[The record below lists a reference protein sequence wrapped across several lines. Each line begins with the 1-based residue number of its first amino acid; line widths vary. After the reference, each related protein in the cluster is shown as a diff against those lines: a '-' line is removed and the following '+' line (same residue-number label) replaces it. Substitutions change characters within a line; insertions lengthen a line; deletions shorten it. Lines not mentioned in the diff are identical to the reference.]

1 MKPKDGRSANVRRVS
16 VPAGPDFPAA
26 GMTYVIDPY
35 NGRSVFMDP
44 DLSRIL
50 LGSDEVWDVMRFR
63 DQLSNAGKRSLDA
76 HMELVTRL
84 DGQAPAH
91 LVLAAPSRDGSGPV
105 WLHFRTRIMKS
116 AGGRR
121 RKKIVGAA
129 VLLSPDQATE
139 LRDDLSRQIL
149 AAEEDE
155 RRRIGRELHDSTIQH
170 LVALGFLVG
179 RLEARHDAAD
189 TEVVDQMRKLLTTA
203 QKEMR
208 TFVFLLHPPEMG
220 EQGLEQSLRRFVSG
234 FQRRTGIEVFAEVE
248 LGFSPISFDTE
259 LALYRIVQEALMNVH
274 RHAQARTVDVS
285 LVVENDTA
293 MLVIQDDGVGMS
305 SRQIVEALKGG
316 DVCISGMRARVLQLG
331 GSLELQSR
339 RRGVCIQV
347 SLPTR
352 SRPA

>member
-1 MKPKDGRSANVRRVS
+1 
-16 VPAGPDFPAA
+16 
-26 GMTYVIDPY
+26 MTYVVDPFS
-35 NGRSVFMDP
+35 GRWVFIDP

-50 LGSDEVWDVMRFR
+50 LGNDDVWDVMRFR
-63 DQLSNAGKRSLDA
+63 ATLTDAGKRSLDA
-76 HMELVTRL
+76 HIELVKRL

-105 WLHFRTRIMKS
+105 WLHFRTRIMRS
-116 AGGRR
+116 ASGRR
-121 RKKIVGAA
+121 RKKVVGAA
-129 VLLSPDQATE
+129 VLLSPDQAAE

-170 LVALGFLVG
+170 LVALGFLVA
-179 RLEARHDAAD
+179 RLEARHDPAD
-189 TEVVDQMRKLLTTA
+189 AEVVDQMRKLLTTA
-203 QKEMR
+203 QEEMR

-248 LGFSPISFDTE
+248 LGLSPISFDTE

-274 RHAQARTVDVS
+274 RHAQARSVGLS
-285 LVVENDTA
+285 LTVENDTA

-316 DVCISGMRARVLQLG
+316 GVGISGMRARVLQLG